1 MPLLELDLAIAE
13 PRLDG
18 PIEFEVG
25 SATWALAYEMTFG
38 EDGPTVLAL
47 GPDAEICLPK
57 GRIGLAEFM
66 SKEGMTVFFE
76 KEAVLSPDG
85 YLLQPDRS
93 RMRFDPASLE
103 VINWTGVNIRKES
116 QGPGRDVDSVQHR
129 VIQQLVVKGGEKVYH
144 CGVAVQDKCPF
155 KWLAEMSLGY
165 AAMVSDEDVVGPAQG
180 RRVGGPSAS
189 RYFLTV
195 ALWIPNSR
203 SIARS
208 DIPLRLAF

>member
-1 MPLLELDLAIAE
+1 MSRAFFLSL
-13 PRLDG
+13 RS
-18 PIEFEVG
+18 FVRREVIRV
-25 SATWALAYEMTFG
+25 L
-38 EDGPTVLAL
+38 PLAL
-47 GPDAEICLPK
+47 LLRLGYEITGAGGSRTFL
-57 GRIGLAEFM
+57 GRFWGWWFSFWER
-66 SKEGMTVFFE
+66 G
-76 KEAVLSPDG
+76 
-85 YLLQPDRS
+85 
-93 RMRFDPASLE
+93 
-103 VINWTGVNIRKES
+103 
-116 QGPGRDVDSVQHR
+116 SVR
-129 VIQQLVVKGGEKVYH
+129 CVKGGEKVYH

>member
-1 MPLLELDLAIAE
+1 MLPRNHPDRIQIAFDDHRLVANAGLILPATLALRLGLPQLLRRDLDLGGA
-13 PRLDG
+13 
-18 PIEFEVG
+18 
-25 SATWALAYEMTFG
+25 
-38 EDGPTVLAL
+38 
-47 GPDAEICLPK
+47 
-57 GRIGLAEFM
+57 
-66 SKEGMTVFFE
+66 
-76 KEAVLSPDG
+76 
-85 YLLQPDRS
+85 
-93 RMRFDPASLE
+93 
-103 VINWTGVNIRKES
+103 
-116 QGPGRDVDSVQHR
+116 PGRANTGDKMMT
-129 VIQQLVVKGGEKVYH
+129 LVASAVKGGVKTYQR
-144 CGVAVQDKCPF
+144 GVAVQDKCPF